1 MSRNPKIDPLRQCKK
16 DGINFIAIK
25 KEKEVTLNPLLI
37 DVCDSYLLIYGRPA
51 TLPVGTCLTLY
62 SSLSASLFVIAE
74 LAPTNST
81 GLRDLVYFA
90 PLPKLCAINRFFRS
104 LVIPQYRD
112 SSEHRIR

>member
-62 SSLSASLFVIAE
+62 SSLSASLFVITE
-74 LAPTNST
+74 HDSWSTQWGFFEFPGKNSHCQEAKD
-81 GLRDLVYFA
+81 GCL
-90 PLPKLCAINRFFRS
+90 
-104 LVIPQYRD
+104 
-112 SSEHRIR
+112 